1 MNPKYILAVAAIAG
15 LSLSACSDDYLETS
29 PESETAT
36 GTILGST
43 DNAALSINGIC
54 RLMTHQ
60 YISSQG
66 FNGEGTIKTWFGNYP
81 GNDFQKCNLT
91 GWAAII
97 NSTYHLQ
104 TSSSYDYF
112 PWYYYYQIIGN
123 ANALIANIDA
133 AEGTEGERQYIK
145 AQALTFRAY
154 SYSQLVQLYCYRWSD
169 SNGGA
174 STGVPLRLDESTGD
188 LAASTL
194 AEVYA
199 QIYADLDEAINL
211 FGKCG
216 IQRSLSDFWLPSAEV
231 AYAIK
236 ARAALVRQ
244 DWQTAATCAKAARS
258 GRSIMG
264 ADAYK
269 AGFNAANDEW
279 IWGVYEASD
288 QTLYYYSF
296 YAYQGSNS
304 SASICRS
311 YPCAISK
318 ELIDQIPATDVRR
331 SLYAIPT
338 EEEFAELASSGRST
352 KTLYKRMFSEHPFAG
367 DPTTDYLYSSSY
379 VFAYMQFKHRA
390 SFLPGGGCFPL
401 FRAAEMYYVEAEAD
415 CHLGKEADA
424 IALVEEANKPYD
436 ADLQIL
442 STADALTTVKLYRRF
457 DLWGEG
463 FDWFDYKRWGEP
475 IVRHALDVKAG
486 LASQGSFH
494 STFAVTINP
503 SDANQWTWMV
513 PKRESD
519 YNHAYDLP
527 EE

>member
-174 STGVPLRLDESTGD
+174 STGVPLRLDESTAD

-216 IQRSLSDFWLPSAEV
+216 I
-231 AYAIK
+231 
-236 ARAALVRQ
+236 
-244 DWQTAATCAKAARS
+244 
-258 GRSIMG
+258 
-264 ADAYK
+264 
-269 AGFNAANDEW
+269 
-279 IWGVYEASD
+279 
-288 QTLYYYSF
+288 
-296 YAYQGSNS
+296 
-304 SASICRS
+304 
-311 YPCAISK
+311 
-318 ELIDQIPATDVRR
+318 
-331 SLYAIPT
+331 
-338 EEEFAELASSGRST
+338 
-352 KTLYKRMFSEHPFAG
+352 
-367 DPTTDYLYSSSY
+367 
-379 VFAYMQFKHRA
+379 
-390 SFLPGGGCFPL
+390 
-401 FRAAEMYYVEAEAD
+401 
-415 CHLGKEADA
+415 
-424 IALVEEANKPYD
+424 
-436 ADLQIL
+436 
-442 STADALTTVKLYRRF
+442 
-457 DLWGEG
+457 
-463 FDWFDYKRWGEP
+463 
-475 IVRHALDVKAG
+475 
-486 LASQGSFH
+486 
-494 STFAVTINP
+494 
-503 SDANQWTWMV
+503 
-513 PKRESD
+513 
-519 YNHAYDLP
+519 
-527 EE
+527 